1 MSLHHPRRPWLLYG
15 LLGGS
20 LALNLAFILEEALV
34 PSEDPAEEAAW
45 NEGTESVGENLVQA
59 QMDTAA
65 AQAEAIAT
73 AGLATEDSSDAA
85 VPAALVDG
93 WRVTDA
99 QVSHSLSRTFTQAV
113 GSDGPAL
120 SAVFARLFV
129 WDLDLRR
136 DLLAGDRVEVLW
148 RKDDQDK
155 VEIAAAR
162 LHTARHGK
170 TLSAYRWKLPGDA
183 HASYWAEDGTEAAMR
198 LENGPMPTYE
208 QITALLKDR
217 PTHAGMDFKADTG
230 SDVVAPFNG
239 TVTRVNRHWKGN
251 GNCVEVRYAD
261 GVMAKFLHLS
271 EIKVEVGQKV
281 SAGQTLALSGN
292 TGRSTAPHLHYQVER
307 NGHVVDPVAWNLAS
321 PVESGSHEEVHGR
334 DESTKGPARSGV
346 GLSLIS
352 PRAASPR
359 RAGHDRLKSCPLL

>member
-1 MSLHHPRRPWLLYG
+1 MIIA
-15 LLGGS
+15 LLGCS
-20 LALNLAFILEEALV
+20 LALNIAFIVHATVFPEAESEKESRLESSA
-34 PSEDPAEEAAW
+34 
-45 NEGTESVGENLVQA
+45 TESSLVQA

-65 AQAEAIAT
+65 PVGDPAETEAS
-73 AGLATEDSSDAA
+73 LAAFG
-85 VPAALVDG
+85 DG
-93 WRVTDA
+93 WKVTEA
-99 QVSHSLSRTFTQAV
+99 KVSHSLSRTFTQAV

-129 WDLDLRR
+129 WDVDLRR

-148 RKDDQDK
+148 RKDADDK

-170 TLSAYRWKLPGDA
+170 TLSAFRWQLPGDA
-183 HASYWAEDGTEAAMR
+183 HASYWAEDGTEAALR
-198 LENGPMPTYE
+198 LENSPMNIYE

-230 SDVVAPFNG
+230 TPVVSPFDG
-239 TVTRVNRHWKGN
+239 KVTRINWHWRGN

-271 EIKVEVGQKV
+271 EIQVKVGQTV
-281 SAGQTLALSGN
+281 SAGETLALSGN

-307 NGHVVDPVAWNLAS
+307 RGHVVDPVDYHGTSRRQLSSAAMKRFSREMTRLEGLMGGELA
-321 PVESGSHEEVHGR
+321 
-334 DESTKGPARSGV
+334 AR
-346 GLSLIS
+346 
-352 PRAASPR
+352 
-359 RAGHDRLKSCPLL
+359 